1 MDHTRIECVLPDQ
14 VVEALNSL
22 PLRTKEHPDYFFS
35 SRACTEEINVNKW
48 LRKVNRLDD
57 YLSFKDEPGEPMKFI
72 SYVDTL
78 AARIACSADARGI

>member
-1 MDHTRIECVLPDQ
+1 VDHTRIECVLPDQ

-48 LRKVNRLDD
+48 LRKVDHPDD
-57 YLSFKDEPGEPMKFI
+57 YSSFSDGADDPKKF
-72 SYVDTL
+72 L
-78 AARIACSADARGI
+78 